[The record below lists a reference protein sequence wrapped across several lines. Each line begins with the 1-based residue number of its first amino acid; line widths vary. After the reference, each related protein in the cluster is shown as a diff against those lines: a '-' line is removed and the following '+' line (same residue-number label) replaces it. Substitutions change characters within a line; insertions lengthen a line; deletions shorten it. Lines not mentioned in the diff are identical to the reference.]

1 MAAGIVVVAS
11 DFPLWKSI
19 IEKAQCGL
27 CVDPLN
33 PAAIAKAIDAL
44 LSQPELAFQM
54 GQRGRQA
61 VLAQYNWGVEEA
73 KLLELVRHI
82 ESL

>member
-1 MAAGIVVVAS
+1 M
-11 DFPLWKSI
+11 WKSI

-44 LSQPELAFQM
+44 LSQPELAYQM

-61 VLAQYNWGVEEA
+61 VLAQYNWGVEEK
-73 KLLELVRHI
+73 KLLDLVQFL
-82 ESL
+82 EAQ